1 MASVTGLDGGKDP
14 PGTPMSAVKGF
25 FRNRLKEAVE
35 ATRRVPTTPISE
47 PPAHNTNEPRPLNG
61 VPVQTISP
69 EQLQFEQENPSLSY
83 TSIEDQSKNGAPQ
96 IIISPSSSVVNSI
109 DINTALPAST
119 ISIIETPRNQDA
131 EPTSPSAPV
140 NTNLR
145 FTQSRSVLSID
156 PDGSTSGLTS
166 LGRVVAIQE
175 RQLDSCI
182 RDLRPDPSISI
193 TSEVSGITNVDRHS
207 SSSPSADISLP
218 TEWQGDLHPKTIKLL
233 NKIPRAKQEEI
244 ICYVNRYSRSKHIS
258 NVAEVTSYAV
268 DMIDM
273 YYSNINDVPSTPTSS
288 IPTINNEADVFINT
302 ETRPSIDTEIPITTP
317 KANDDD
323 NISIIDSVAQIVRN
337 ELKEQQHVQAGLQQ
351 DQMNINQE
359 VLAQMK
365 NLSKDPSLI
374 DTKHNKWMDKLVINE
389 KKDTFPKIP
398 ETINETTLGQWYDE
412 IKGRLMAAPWDID
425 GTCILDMPHVGPI
438 AEASEPYRIRSTT
451 LSVILA
457 QLLHDKDSN
466 IVVSLRATV
475 SMNDGVRLLDSIRE
489 FLLPLANIQI
499 LDVLTELG
507 SCVQSNG
514 ETVESFCSR
523 LENIFNRIAKMG
535 YDNMDSLKM
544 AFHQRGFLRGAYSEH
559 ESLLYLQQKIKNDD
573 LTLKSYESALD
584 FSKSMT
590 RTFTNNDIYKDGKM
604 LQLKNHQLG
613 HARSA
618 RGPGDSTLNDT
629 NFCLNITPPT
639 QFDIDAIMKET
650 NCLICRLPPSHAD
663 AHFMGKCSLLKKYG
677 YTVKYDQTKDE
688 TRADFDKKSA
698 QRSRSAALDAD
709 DAKKAEEKKKVDD
722 KKSADGRVKAEAERA
737 RIATDSSPATDSK
750 ITDTQTKSNTAIN
763 AGTGNRVTDVVG
775 GLGRFA
781 GNISGNTWEEASVD
795 AADAVNDV
803 NTDGVT
809 PYFRTVITSLLSPL
823 DQINPDGSIRKCISV
838 ARHTIGAVRSAL
850 EKQLASDE
858 IVPDS
863 GATSHMR
870 RHKADFEDD
879 YVTCNDVFVLMGDGT
894 EIPVLGY
901 GTSRMK
907 VDGHISRLVNSLH
920 VPELDCDLFSCTRH
934 GRNGKGCSFLLE
946 DSKMHLSFP
955 KFHITRDIPEDG
967 DLRLPL
973 DVITDEDWGIPN
985 FVCDGINDEDQHLD
999 DFKTRMYFLNQI
1011 FKGRTMTRQQR
1022 KKELDSLKHALGG
1035 NHTRDSPP
1043 LPDQDSTPPSKLPSN
1058 ATLGLP
1064 DNYLCEGSPDKMMM
1078 DALKELNINDC

>member
-47 PPAHNTNEPRPLNG
+47 PPAHNTNEPRPLN
-61 VPVQTISP
+61 VIPVQTISP

-96 IIISPSSSVVNSI
+96 IIISPSSSVINSI

-145 FTQSRSVLSID
+145 FPQSRSVLSID

-514 ETVESFCSR
+514 ET
-523 LENIFNRIAKMG
+523 
-535 YDNMDSLKM
+535 
-544 AFHQRGFLRGAYSEH
+544 
-559 ESLLYLQQKIKNDD
+559 KIKNDD
-573 LTLKSYESALD
+573 LTLKSYDSALD

-737 RIATDSSPATDSK
+737 HHR
-750 ITDTQTKSNTAIN
+750 
-763 AGTGNRVTDVVG
+763 
-775 GLGRFA
+775 
-781 GNISGNTWEEASVD
+781 
-795 AADAVNDV
+795 
-803 NTDGVT
+803 
-809 PYFRTVITSLLSPL
+809 Y
-823 DQINPDGSIRKCISV
+823 
-838 ARHTIGAVRSAL
+838 
-850 EKQLASDE
+850 SD
-858 IVPDS
+858 
-863 GATSHMR
+863 
-870 RHKADFEDD
+870 
-879 YVTCNDVFVLMGDGT
+879 
-894 EIPVLGY
+894 
-901 GTSRMK
+901 
-907 VDGHISRLVNSLH
+907 
-920 VPELDCDLFSCTRH
+920 
-934 GRNGKGCSFLLE
+934 
-946 DSKMHLSFP
+946 
-955 KFHITRDIPEDG
+955 
-967 DLRLPL
+967 
-973 DVITDEDWGIPN
+973 
-985 FVCDGINDEDQHLD
+985 
-999 DFKTRMYFLNQI
+999 
-1011 FKGRTMTRQQR
+1011 
-1022 KKELDSLKHALGG
+1022 
-1035 NHTRDSPP
+1035 
-1043 LPDQDSTPPSKLPSN
+1043 
-1058 ATLGLP
+1058 
-1064 DNYLCEGSPDKMMM
+1064 
-1078 DALKELNINDC
+1078 